1 VSEPEDTSK
10 PTYENGFWDGDVW
23 NEQPRYPY
31 GFYGWI
37 DLIDEAKLKKYW
49 PKEWA
54 RKYGG
59 FTRGKIYT
67 YNVVK
72 GSEGDGFKSGD
83 RVKLTHMRPELMMH
97 VEVELQDKN
106 KSTVGLVHVCCLML
120 DGGMD
125 NKGE

>member
-1 VSEPEDTSK
+1 MSELL
-10 PTYENGFWDGDVW
+10 DGSRSTFEWGELSPQRD
-23 NEQPRYPY
+23 YPHT
-31 GFYGWI
+31 FYRWVDG
-37 DLIDEAKLKKYW
+37 LGEAGLKKYW

-54 RKYGG
+54 KKFGG
-59 FTRGKIYT
+59 LKRGKIYT

-83 RVKLTHMRPELMMH
+83 RVKLLYMRPELMMH

-125 NKGE
+125 NKGV